1 MGAGNIELQWYVLY
15 TRPKFEKKICREIA
29 YLKCEHYCPQRVVA
43 RQWSDRIKKVEEPLF
58 SGYVF
63 VKADARARYDM
74 LKIPGVVK
82 FVSNEGTHATISVS
96 EINRIRLI
104 ETCPGHVQRED
115 YYTPGD
121 LVMVRN
127 GVFEGMKGILV
138 RLLGGE
144 SRFLI
149 RLPILKQAISVE
161 IDAADLVKCNEV
173 TTGRGE
179 LIA

>member
-1 MGAGNIELQWYVLY
+1 MGVGNVDLQWYVLY
-15 TRPKFEKKICREIA
+15 TRPKFEKKICREID

-63 VKADARARYDM
+63 VKGDARARFEM

-82 FVSNEGTHATISVS
+82 FVANERTHATISVS
-96 EINRIRLI
+96 EIDRIRLI
-104 ETCPGHVQRED
+104 EACPGHVQKED

-121 LVMVRN
+121 QVMVKN
-127 GVFEGMKGILV
+127 GLFEGMKGILIRSV
-138 RLLGGE
+138 NLE

-161 IDAADLVKCNEV
+161 IDGEDLIKYNEA
-173 TTGRGE
+173 TIGRGE
-179 LIA
+179 FIA